1 MDVRDEI
8 TKAGLPVTQDSKN
21 IALLIWI
28 GTMPFG
34 FIPGLI
40 GYLFKSDDAF
50 INEHSKEALNWAITL
65 FIAYTLASFLTI
77 IFIGVLMLPVI
88 GICHLIFCILGAVAA
103 SKGDLYLAPVAIRLI
118 K

>member
-1 MDVRDEI
+1 MKDEI

-21 IALLIWI
+21 IALLIWL
-28 GTMPFG
+28 GTILFS

-50 INEHSKEALNWAITL
+50 ITEHSKEALNWAITAA
-65 FIAYTLASFLTI
+65 IAYAVASILTVVL
-77 IFIGVLMLPVI
+77 IGVLLLPVI
-88 GICHLIFCILGAVAA
+88 GICHLVFCILGVVAA
-103 SKGDLYLAPVAIRLI
+103 SKGESYLAPVAIRLV

>member
-1 MDVRDEI
+1 MKDEI
-8 TKAGLPVTQDSKN
+8 TKVGLPVTQDSKN
-21 IALLIWI
+21 IALLIWV
-28 GTMPFG
+28 GTIPFG

-50 INEHSKEALNWAITL
+50 IVQHSKEALNWAITL
-65 FIAYTLASFLTI
+65 FIAYTLASILTV